1 MGQIEWTWSF
11 WVWVMDVKVLKILK
25 TWWDSIL
32 GKIVSR
38 SIDHTFE
45 KLLAIFCLQTR
56 FEIMKQFEK
65 VFHNL

>member
-1 MGQIEWTWSF
+1 MGKIEWTWSF

-25 TWWDSIL
+25 MWWDSIL
-32 GKIVSR
+32 GKIVSQ

-45 KLLAIFCLQTR
+45 KLLVIFCPQTR